1 MRRQHKRSYFDVIGV
16 ILNAANEIV
25 GVRRNR
31 LMYKTFLG
39 HAQLKSYLPALTE
52 NGLLHYDEDAQTFK
66 TTQKGLRFL
75 ASYDRLYDTMKNIP
89 SSQIQKQ

>member
-1 MRRQHKRSYFDVIGV
+1 MMRQHRRRSSFDVMGV
-16 ILNAANEIV
+16 ILNAANGMR

-39 HAQLKSYLPALTE
+39 HTQLKTYLPALTE

-75 ASYDRLYDTMKNIP
+75 ASYNRLYDTMTKNIT
-89 SSQIQKQ
+89 S